1 MRKIISL
8 AIVFILIT
16 VTIVGCANDG
26 ENNKI
31 NDNDLS
37 SDQIENTTEDVSKK
51 IPDPILTAYNLN
63 GRDYHLL
70 VPASV
75 GWVNSRD
82 FEYFPELAGEP
93 INDAVQARIIAVEEM
108 YNCVIKATQSGSM
121 VSDARREILANG
133 TTYDVIM
140 PALTEVSQ
148 IAGEGLLLD
157 LYKIDTLYFE
167 MPWWSSQSCKNL
179 SIMNKLYYTMSDVS
193 VIDND
198 GIGAMIFNKA
208 LIISHD
214 LEMPYQ
220 FVYEGAWTFDRLY
233 SLCKGISRDLNGDGV
248 MDKDDQYGFITDN
261 GNILG
266 MLYAGG
272 NKLVT
277 KDSDDIPSPSINND
291 RTMNIVDKVIEI
303 FNDKTTFA
311 QTMLFGDAVA
321 CNNAFMN
328 NQILIRYSAMFRF
341 TQIREMEN
349 DFGFLPLPKFDETQE
364 SHHHPYSYASQGV
377 AIPITAQNPEENG
390 AVLEALAYYGRT
402 ALLPAYYE
410 INLQT
415 KITRDEDSPKMLD
428 IIFDTGIVDLGYIYN
443 FGGMREMFAQFVN
456 NNSNT
461 FPSAYASLETKILTE
476 IDKLVETF
484 KEVY

>member
-1 MRKIISL
+1 MCKIISFL
-8 AIVFILIT
+8 LLIILILIT
-16 VTIVGCANDG
+16 IIGCAK
-26 ENNKI
+26 ENENKSNETLSNQNEETI
-31 NDNDLS
+31 EDLS
-37 SDQIENTTEDVSKK
+37 NK
-51 IPDPILTAYNLN
+51 IPDPILKPYNLN

-93 INDAVQARIIAVEEM
+93 VNDAVQGRIIAVEEL
-108 YNCVIKATQSGSM
+108 YNCVIKATKSGAM

-133 TTYDVIM
+133 TTFDVIM

-167 MPWWSSQSCKNL
+167 MPWWSTKSCEYL
-179 SIMNKLYYTMSDVS
+179 SILNKLYYTIGDISI
-193 VIDND
+193 IDND

-208 LIISHD
+208 LIISNS

-220 FVYEGAWTFDRLY
+220 FVYEGIWTFDKLY
-233 SLCKGISRDLNGDGV
+233 SICKGISRDLNGDGI

-272 NKLVT
+272 NRLVT
-277 KDSDDIPSPSINND
+277 KDKDDIPSPSIDND
-291 RTMNIVDKVIEI
+291 RTMKIIDKVIEI

-349 DFGFLPLPKFDETQE
+349 DFGFLPLPKFDEVQE
-364 SHHHPYSYASQGV
+364 SHHHSYSYASPGV
-377 AIPITAQNPEENG
+377 GIPITVKDPEENG

-402 ALLPAYYE
+402 VLLPAYYE

-456 NNSNT
+456 NNANT
-461 FPSAYASLETKILTE
+461 FPSAYASLEVKIQTE
-476 IDKLVETF
+476 IDKLVDTF
-484 KEVY
+484 REVS